1 MKNGRKRKIR
11 ERGRMVEGAEREGQE
26 VLERQ
31 ETKSAWWREEI
42 EGESLLL
49 HFRETWIFS
58 CFEAQTSLIRYLKI
72 PTYFDPFVP
81 WM

>member
-11 ERGRMVEGAEREGQE
+11 ERERMVEGAEREGQE

-49 HFRETWIFS
+49 RFRETWIFS